1 MKKAY
6 INPKA
11 KTIDFSLEQHILQT
25 STKDT
30 IINNNTEVGAE
41 ESLTRGYKGRKDGIW
56 D

>member
-11 KTIDFSLEQHILQT
+11 EVIDFALDQHILQT

-30 IINNNTEVGAE
+30 IINNNTEVGAK
-41 ESLTRGYKGRKDGIW
+41 ESLTRGYEGQKNGIW